1 MITGNTIKTAKIYLK
16 ENFFLCGVCFLK
28 IILINWI
35 LLNYNKM
42 LVHVVK
48 SMQIFSSAVAIK
60 KYLCPTLY
68 CILSSSMCFM

>member
-1 MITGNTIKTAKIYLK
+1 MQMITGNTMKTAKIYLK

-42 LVHVVK
+42 YIAGAC
-48 SMQIFSSAVAIK
+48 SE
-60 KYLCPTLY
+60 KYADL
-68 CILSSSMCFM
+68 